1 MSTHDAQIPNPA
13 TSPSPYSNA
22 SGQGAAQSAA
32 QSPTHRG
39 RARRRQRPPKHNI
52 HYFQDIPGSTPG
64 TLNVTSDV
72 PPSITLI
79 DYGPTDCQR
88 ISLINPTEIAPYIDT
103 HSVSWVDL
111 QGLGNEPTLQ
121 QVGQIFKLHPLVL
134 EDVVNVPQRPKV
146 EEYDDQLLVIARMVL
161 VDRQGG
167 PFTSEQISFILGDR
181 YLLSIQEESESD
193 CFTQVRDR
201 ILAAKG
207 NIRKMG
213 ADYLLYALVDAI
225 IDGFFPVLE
234 EYGEQLELLEDEV
247 VANPSRY
254 TLERIHRMK
263 RELLTL
269 RRAIWPQRDAINSL
283 IRDESDLISH
293 EVRIYLRDCYDH
305 TVQVLDMVET
315 YREVASSLMDIYLSS
330 VSNKMN
336 EIMKFLTVMSSIFIP
351 LTFIAGVYGMNFE
364 NMPELHTRSG
374 YFVCVGVMAIVA
386 IVLLTLFWRRG
397 WFANYSTMVKPR
409 E

>member
-1 MSTHDAQIPNPA
+1 MSSHDHSNAPGRRPTHPHAAPA
-13 TSPSPYSNA
+13 TKHARSSTLDRKSSGRPKAPPS
-22 SGQGAAQSAA
+22 
-32 QSPTHRG
+32 H
-39 RARRRQRPPKHNI
+39 HI
-52 HYFQDIPGSTPG
+52 HYFQDIPGSVPG
-64 TLNVTSDV
+64 TLHLKHDGPTD
-72 PPSITLI
+72 ITLI
-79 DYGPTDCQR
+79 DY
-88 ISLINPTEIAPYIDT
+88 SPTECERIDLLTPAELVPYLDSE
-103 HSVSWVDL
+103 SVSWVDL

-121 QVGQIFKLHPLVL
+121 AIGQIFQLHPLVL

-146 EEYDDQLLVIARMVL
+146 EEYDGQLLIVTRMVML
-161 VDRQGG
+161 NARSGSTS
-167 PFTSEQISFILGDR
+167 FSSEQISFILGDH
-181 YLLSIQEESESD
+181 YLLSIQEEAEYD
-193 CFTQVRDR
+193 CFSPVRDR
-201 ILAAKG
+201 ITTAKG

-213 ADYLLYALVDAI
+213 ADYLMYTLIDAI

-247 VANPSRY
+247 VANPSRQ

-263 RELLTL
+263 RELLSL
-269 RRAIWPQRDAINSL
+269 RRAIWPQRDAINVL

-293 EVRIYLRDCYDH
+293 DVRIYLRDCYDH

-336 EIMKFLTVMSSIFIP
+336 EIMKVLTVISSIFIP

-364 NMPELHTRSG
+364 HMPELKTRLG
-374 YFVCVGVMAIVA
+374 YFVCLAVMLAVA
-386 IVLLTLFWRRG
+386 SVQLTLFWRKG
-397 WFANYSTMVKPR
+397 WFANYSTIVKPK

>member
-1 MSTHDAQIPNPA
+1 MSTHPHHNPPGRRPTHPTA
-13 TSPSPYSNA
+13 HRRRNSPSGPA
-22 SGQGAAQSAA
+22 K
-32 QSPTHRG
+32 T
-39 RARRRQRPPKHNI
+39 PPSHHI
-52 HYFQDIPGSTPG
+52 HYFQDIPGSIPG
-64 TLNVTSDV
+64 TLHLKHDV
-72 PPSITLI
+72 PTDITLI
-79 DYGPTDCQR
+79 DYSPTACQR
-88 ISLINPTEIAPYIDT
+88 VDLITPAELVPYIDT

-121 QVGQIFKLHPLVL
+121 AIGQIFQLHPLVL

-146 EEYDDQLLVIARMVL
+146 EEYDAQLLIVTRMVL
-161 VDRQGG
+161 LDARSGSNS
-167 PFTSEQISFILGDR
+167 FLSEQISFILGDH
-181 YLLSIQEESESD
+181 YLLSVQEEAEYD
-193 CFTQVRDR
+193 CFTPVRDR
-201 ILAAKG
+201 ITTAKG

-213 ADYLLYALVDAI
+213 ADYLMYALIDAI

-247 VANPSRY
+247 VANPSRQ

-263 RELLTL
+263 RELLSL
-269 RRAIWPQRDAINSL
+269 RRAIWPQRDAINAL

-351 LTFIAGVYGMNFE
+351 LTFIAGVYGMNFD
-364 NMPELHTRSG
+364 NMPELRTRSG
-374 YFVCVGVMAIVA
+374 YFVCLGVMGTVA

-397 WFANYSTMVKPR
+397 WFANYSTVVKSQD
-409 E
+409 

>member
-1 MSTHDAQIPNPA
+1 MSTPDHN
-13 TSPSPYSNA
+13 
-22 SGQGAAQSAA
+22 SAPGRR
-32 QSPTHRG
+32 PTHPTAP
-39 RARRRQRPPKHNI
+39 RARNPRRRPAKTAPSHHI
-52 HYFQDIPGSTPG
+52 HYFQDIPGSIPG
-64 TLNVTSDV
+64 TLHLNQDV
-72 PPSITLI
+72 PTEITLI
-79 DYGPTDCQR
+79 DY
-88 ISLINPTEIAPYIDT
+88 SPTECERVDLISPAELVPYIDT

-111 QGLGNEPTLQ
+111 QGLGHEPTLQ
-121 QVGQIFKLHPLVL
+121 AIGQIFQLHPLVL

-146 EEYDDQLLVIARMVL
+146 EEYDDQLLIVTRMVL
-161 VDRQGG
+161 LDGRSSGSFV
-167 PFTSEQISFILGDR
+167 SEQISFILGDH
-181 YLLSIQEESESD
+181 YLLSVQEEAEYD
-193 CFTQVRDR
+193 CFNPVRDR
-201 ILAAKG
+201 ITTAKG

-213 ADYLLYALVDAI
+213 SDYLMYTLIDAI

-247 VANPSRY
+247 VANPSRQ

-263 RELLTL
+263 RELLSL
-269 RRAIWPQRDAINSL
+269 RRAIWPQRDAINAL

-374 YFVCVGVMAIVA
+374 YFVCIGVMFTVA
-386 IVLLTLFWRRG
+386 IVLLTLFWRKG
-397 WFANYSTMVKPR
+397 WFANYSTVVKPK

>member
-1 MSTHDAQIPNPA
+1 MRPIGMSTHDHN
-13 TSPSPYSNA
+13 NA
-22 SGQGAAQSAA
+22 
-32 QSPTHRG
+32 P
-39 RARRRQRPPKHNI
+39 RRRPAHRRRSTRRHSRPSHNI
-52 HYFQDIPGSTPG
+52 QYSQTLPGSAPG
-64 TLNVTSDV
+64 TLHLTQDG
-72 PPSITLI
+72 PTEIQLI
-79 DYGPTDCQR
+79 DYSPTACER
-88 ISLINPTEIAPYIDT
+88 VALITPAELTPYLDRD
-103 HSVSWVDL
+103 SVSWIDL
-111 QGLGNEPTLQ
+111 QGLGHEPTLQ
-121 QVGQIFKLHPLVL
+121 AVGEIFKLHPLVL

-146 EEYDDQLLVIARMVL
+146 EEYDDQLLIVTRMVRL
-161 VDRQGG
+161 EQGSG
-167 PFTSEQISFILGDR
+167 PFVSEQISFILGDH
-181 YLLSIQEESESD
+181 YLLSIQEEPEYD
-193 CFTQVRDR
+193 CFGPVRDR
-201 ILAAKG
+201 LTNAKG

-213 ADYLLYALVDAI
+213 ADYLFYTLVDAI

-247 VANPSRY
+247 VANPSRQ

-263 RELLTL
+263 RELLSL

-374 YFVCVGVMAIVA
+374 YFVCIVVMFTVA
-386 IVLLTLFWRRG
+386 IVLLTLFWRKG
-397 WFANYSTMVKPR
+397 WFANYSTVVKPKS
-409 E
+409 

>member
-1 MSTHDAQIPNPA
+1 MSTPDH
-13 TSPSPYSNA
+13 SNA
-22 SGQGAAQSAA
+22 PRRR
-32 QSPTHRG
+32 PTHR
-39 RARRRQRPPKHNI
+39 RRSPRRRPSPSHDMQ
-52 HYFQDIPGSTPG
+52 YSQTMPGSVPG
-64 TLNVTSDV
+64 TLHLTQDG
-72 PPSITLI
+72 PTEIQLI
-79 DYGPTDCQR
+79 DYSPTACER
-88 ISLINPTEIAPYIDT
+88 VALITPAELTPYLDRD
-103 HSVSWVDL
+103 SVSWIDL
-111 QGLGNEPTLQ
+111 QGLGHEPTLQ
-121 QVGQIFKLHPLVL
+121 AVGAIFKLHPLVL

-146 EEYDDQLLVIARMVL
+146 EEYDDQLLIVTRMVRL
-161 VDRQGG
+161 EQGSG
-167 PFTSEQISFILGDR
+167 PFISEQISFILGDH
-181 YLLSIQEESESD
+181 YLLSIQEEPEYD
-193 CFTQVRDR
+193 CFGPVRDR
-201 ILAAKG
+201 LTNAKG

-213 ADYLLYALVDAI
+213 ADYLFYTLVDAI

-247 VANPSRY
+247 VANPSRQ

-263 RELLTL
+263 RELLSL

-364 NMPELHTRSG
+364 HMPELHTRSG
-374 YFVCVGVMAIVA
+374 YFVCLGAMFTMA
-386 IVLLTLFWRRG
+386 IVLLTLFWRKG
-397 WFANYSTMVKPR
+397 WFANYSTVVKPKD
-409 E
+409 

>member
-1 MSTHDAQIPNPA
+1 MSTHLHN
-13 TSPSPYSNA
+13 NA
-22 SGQGAAQSAA
+22 PGRRPTHPSGQSARNSRKRSA
-32 QSPTHRG
+32 KTAPSH
-39 RARRRQRPPKHNI
+39 HV
-52 HYFQDIPGSTPG
+52 HYFQDIPGSVPG
-64 TLNVTSDV
+64 TLHLKHDV
-72 PPSITLI
+72 PTEITLI
-79 DYGPTDCQR
+79 DY
-88 ISLINPTEIAPYIDT
+88 SPTECERVDLITPAELVAYIDT

-111 QGLGNEPTLQ
+111 QGLGHEPTLKAI
-121 QVGQIFKLHPLVL
+121 GQIFQLHPLVL

-146 EEYDDQLLVIARMVL
+146 EEYDDQLLLVTRMVL
-161 VDRQGG
+161 LDGRSGG
-167 PFTSEQISFILGDR
+167 SFISEQISFILGDH
-181 YLLSIQEESESD
+181 YLLSIQEEGEYD
-193 CFTQVRDR
+193 CFTSVRDR
-201 ILAAKG
+201 ITSAKG

-213 ADYLLYALVDAI
+213 SDYLMYTLIDAI

-247 VANPSRY
+247 VANPSHQ

-263 RELLTL
+263 RELLSL
-269 RRAIWPQRDAINSL
+269 RRAIWPQRDAINAL

-336 EIMKFLTVMSSIFIP
+336 EIMKVLTVISSIFIP

-364 NMPELHTRSG
+364 HMPELRTRSG
-374 YFVCVGVMAIVA
+374 YFVCLAVMLAVA
-386 IVLLTLFWRRG
+386 SVQLTLFWRKG
-397 WFANYSTMVKPR
+397 WFANYSTIVK
-409 E
+409 

>member
-1 MSTHDAQIPNPA
+1 MSTLDHSNAPRRRPAHRRRSAQRRS
-13 TSPSPYSNA
+13 SPS
-22 SGQGAAQSAA
+22 
-32 QSPTHRG
+32 H
-39 RARRRQRPPKHNI
+39 
-52 HYFQDIPGSTPG
+52 DIQYLQTVPGSAPG
-64 TLNVTSDV
+64 TLHLTQDG
-72 PPSITLI
+72 PTEIQLI
-79 DYGPTDCQR
+79 DYSPTACQR
-88 ISLINPTEIAPYIDT
+88 VDLITPAELVPYLDRD
-103 HSVSWVDL
+103 SVSWIDL
-111 QGLGNEPTLQ
+111 QGLGHEPTLQ
-121 QVGQIFKLHPLVL
+121 AVGDIFKLHPLVL

-146 EEYDDQLLVIARMVL
+146 EEYDDQLLIVTRMVHL
-161 VDRQGG
+161 EPGGG
-167 PFTSEQISFILGDR
+167 PFVSEQISFILGDH
-181 YLLSIQEESESD
+181 YLLSIQEEPEYD
-193 CFTQVRDR
+193 CFSPVRDR
-201 ILAAKG
+201 LTNAKG

-213 ADYLLYALVDAI
+213 ADYLFYTLVDAI

-247 VANPSRY
+247 VANPSRQ

-263 RELLTL
+263 RELLSL

-386 IVLLTLFWRRG
+386 IVLLTLFWRKG